1 MNKIELLMSAKKYGV
16 VSKEYLQSKLYEK
29 YSHTFS
35 INDCVLAAELVT
47 NSILITKDNIHLY
60 YEFMNPGQ
68 KMKYYKI
75 LNELFNNRLDIVAKR
90 LDIDKNELLEFC
102 TMDAKV
108 TSTEVFYISLCCFS
122 AKDTLK
128 PIYQYI
134 TEIKASEKY
143 LTYLI
148 KQYYD
153 FCEIKEL
160 QKGYYE
166 LVDIG
171 SNKLILNG
179 CLDDIM
185 EYINN
190 AKNYKDLA

>member
-60 YEFMNPGQ
+60 YEYMSDEELE
-68 KMKYYKI
+68 KYSSLIWIVLSERHFKI
-75 LNELFNNRLDIVAKR
+75 IEKLQVDKEKIYSKNDNTLLFYRVNNFKIG
-90 LDIDKNELLEFC
+90 
-102 TMDAKV
+102 
-108 TSTEVFYISLCCFS
+108 FS
-122 AKDTLK
+122 WFGAKDTLK